1 MNTSSKTVTRYGYHR
16 LAFPPEP
23 PVAIVAIVERQCG
36 CNSFTHQEAQCRQSA
51 GQISHG
57 GGVERNGRDR
67 MGRSTLQGHSFPTA
81 QA

>member
-16 LAFPPEP
+16 LAFPPELP
-23 PVAIVAIVERQCG
+23 VAIVERQCG